1 MYIRTF
7 IYLIIY
13 YIPIAKYGVQSGVRF
28 FKSPPPKFSKKKP
41 GANKSYKYIHLKT
54 FCVSFF
60 RTQDDDDP
68 FIKGEFDVIKELL
81 EKIPEAKD
89 GKQKVIIN
97 IKFYENQL
105 INF

>member
-1 MYIRTF
+1 M
-7 IYLIIY
+7 
-13 YIPIAKYGVQSGVRF
+13 P
-28 FKSPPPKFSKKKP
+28 
-41 GANKSYKYIHLKT
+41 
-54 FCVSFF
+54 FF

-89 GKQKVIIN
+89 GKQKVTLN
-97 IKFYENQL
+97 IKFYKNQL